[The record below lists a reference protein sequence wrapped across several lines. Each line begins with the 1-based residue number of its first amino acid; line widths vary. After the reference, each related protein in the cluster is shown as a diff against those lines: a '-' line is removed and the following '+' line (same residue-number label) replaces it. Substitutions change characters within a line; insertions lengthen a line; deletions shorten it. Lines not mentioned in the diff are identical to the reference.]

1 MAETHLRQGRQTVK
15 LGLIKAVAEL
25 FPGYQ
30 LKTSYSI
37 LEGLF
42 CNLDNSVLSEREVRQ
57 IDTRLREWIAADSPI
72 EYLYRRVGYYHYS
85 LGSTVAKVIY
95 PAHAE
100 TSLVEDF
107 DILPFSYGFIVDFG
121 DVGRG
126 RGTALIPPRQLAV
139 NYEKHQ
145 RWLDN
150 IGIEFASD
158 VNAIVASGRSTQLLG
173 LAEALH
179 EKEIADI
186 ADTILQERRSLR
198 VLQISGPTSSGKT
211 TFAQRIC
218 TQLEVNGLRPVP
230 LSLDE
235 YYRDPDHTP
244 VDEDGEYDFEALE
257 ALDLE
262 LLRDHIGRL
271 VGGEVVATPMFDFT
285 TRSRRSA
292 TRPLQVGAHEVL
304 VIEGIHALNPAL
316 LTGVNR
322 AQTFKVY
329 VSALAGIGID
339 LLNRIPTTEIRLIR
353 RLVRDDRFRATHPE
367 QTLDRWASVRR
378 GEYQNVFSFQEEADV
393 MFNTSI
399 LYELNA
405 LRPFAEECLSKIDD
419 GGEHGET
426 RDRLLNLLSFFEPMD
441 ISWVP
446 HNSILRE
453 FVGGSIYS

>member
-1 MAETHLRQGRQTVK
+1 MPETHLRQGRQTVK
-15 LGLIKAVAEL
+15 LGLIKVVGEL

-42 CNLDNSVLSEREVRQ
+42 CNLDDSVLSEREVGE
-57 IDTRLREWIAADSPI
+57 IDRRLREWISANSPI
-72 EYLYRRVGYYHYS
+72 EYLYRRDGYYHYA
-85 LGSTVAKVIY
+85 LGSTIARVIY
-95 PAHAE
+95 PAPTE
-100 TSLVEDF
+100 TAQVEDF
-107 DILPFSYGFIVDFG
+107 AILPFSYGFIVDFG

-126 RGTALIPPRQLAV
+126 RDTPLIPPRQLSV

-158 VNAIVASGRSTQLLG
+158 VNALVTAGRGAKLLG

-186 ADTILQERRSLR
+186 ADTILRERRSLR
-198 VLQISGPTSSGKT
+198 VLLISGPTSSGKT

-244 VDEDGEYDFEALE
+244 RDEDGEYDFEVLE
-257 ALDLE
+257 ALDLD

-271 VGGEVVATPMFDFT
+271 VAGESVETPMFDFA
-285 TRSRRSA
+285 TRRRRA
-292 TRPLQVGAHEVL
+292 TTRPLQVGPDEVL

-316 LTGVNR
+316 LAGVNR

-339 LLNRIPTTEIRLIR
+339 LLNRIPTTEVRLIR
-353 RLVRDDRFRATHPE
+353 RLVRDDRFRATSPE

-378 GEYQNVFSFQEEADV
+378 GEYQHVFSFQEEADV
-393 MFNTSI
+393 MFNTSM
-399 LYELNA
+399 LYECNA
-405 LRPFAEECLSKIDD
+405 LRPFAEACLARIDP
-419 GGEHGET
+419 GGEHAET

-441 ISWVP
+441 ITWVP